1 MRCETLNILY
11 AAAQDEDTRQG
22 LRRQFF
28 SHVPGRL
35 WNDWRWQMRSRVR
48 TVEQLSQYLPL
59 SHEQQ
64 EQLGFVTAKYPL
76 SITPYYLCLM
86 SPDDTDDP
94 IKKQAVPTLQET
106 ALCGFGDED
115 PLAEAEL
122 SPVPGLVHR
131 YPDRALIITSNICPV
146 LCRHCNRKRQWRQG
160 PFIQTD
166 AALAPMLDYIKNTPQ
181 IRDVI
186 LSGGDPLTFSTG
198 RLERLI
204 SALRNIAHVE
214 IIRIGTRY
222 PVTLP
227 QRITVE
233 LCSMLAKY
241 GPIWVNTHFNHPREL
256 TPEAAA
262 ACQRL
267 LRAGMPVNNQ
277 CVLLRGVNDTL
288 EVQEALCRGLLKM
301 NVRPYYLFHTDDVQG
316 TEHLRTPVEA
326 GIAIMAGLRGT
337 VSGLGLPTY
346 VVDLPGGGGKITLQP
361 DYLISGSDSEYV
373 FRNHKGK
380 ICRYRNPA
388 G

>member
-1 MRCETLNILY
+1 MTRLHAEILSGN
-11 AAAQDEDTRQG
+11 ADTG
-22 LRRQFF
+22 LRSRFF
-28 SHVPGRL
+28 SHVPDRL
-35 WNDWRWQMRSRVR
+35 WNDWRWQMRSRLR
-48 TVEQLSQYLPL
+48 TVEQLARYLPL
-59 SHEQQ
+59 SRLEQ

-76 SITPYYLCLM
+76 SITPFYLCLID
-86 SPDDTDDP
+86 PDDPFDP
-94 IKKQAVPTLQET
+94 IRRQAVPAFEET
-106 ALCGFGDED
+106 ALAGLGDED

-131 YPDRALIITSNICPV
+131 YPDRALIIMNNICPV
-146 LCRHCNRKRQWRQG
+146 LCRHCNRKRQWRQE
-160 PFIQTD
+160 PWIQTD
-166 AALAPMLDYIKNTPQ
+166 RALAPMLDYIKSTPR

-198 RLERLI
+198 RLERII
-204 SALRNIAHVE
+204 SALRCIKHIE

-227 QRITVE
+227 QRITIE
-233 LCSMLAKY
+233 LCGMLAKY

-288 EVQEALCRGLLKM
+288 EVQEALCRSLLKI

-316 TEHLRTPVEA
+316 TEHLRTSVAA
-326 GIAIMAGLRGT
+326 GIAIMAGLRGS

-346 VVDLPGGGGKITLQP
+346 VVDLPGGNGKVPLQP
-361 DYLISGSDSEYV
+361 DYLISGSDKEYV
-373 FRNHKGK
+373 FRNHQGK

>member
-1 MRCETLNILY
+1 MKNIY
-11 AAAQDEDTRQG
+11 KKPASADEATAGCSR
-22 LRRQFF
+22 LFF
-28 SHVPGRL
+28 SHVPDRL

-48 TVEQLSQYLPL
+48 TVEQLAQYLPL

-64 EQLGFVTAKYPL
+64 EQLSFVTAKYPL
-76 SITPYYLCLM
+76 SITPHYLCLIN
-86 SPDDTDDP
+86 PDDPCDP
-94 IKKQAVPTLQET
+94 IRRQAVPAREET
-106 ALCGFGDED
+106 ALCGLGDED

-131 YPDRALIITSNICPV
+131 YPDRALIITNNICPV
-146 LCRHCNRKRQWRQG
+146 FCRHCNRKRQWRQG

-166 AALAPMLDYIKNTPQ
+166 AALAPMLKYIKKNPQ

-198 RLERLI
+198 RLERII
-204 SALRNIAHVE
+204 SALRRIKHVE

-233 LCSMLAKY
+233 LCSMLATY
-241 GPIWVNTHFNHPREL
+241 GPIWINTHFNHPREL
-256 TPEAAA
+256 TPEAAQ

-277 CVLLRGVNDTL
+277 CVLLRGVNDTVA
-288 EVQEALCRGLLKM
+288 VQEALCRGLLKI
-301 NVRPYYLFHTDDVQG
+301 NVRPYYLFHTDDVQA
-316 TEHLRTPVEA
+316 TEHLRTPVET
-326 GIAIMAGLRGT
+326 GVAIMAGLRGS

-346 VVDLPGGGGKITLQP
+346 VVDLPGGGGKVPLQP

>member
-1 MRCETLNILY
+1 MTRLHAEIPSGN
-11 AAAQDEDTRQG
+11 ADTG
-22 LRRQFF
+22 LRSRFF
-28 SHVPGRL
+28 SHVPDRL
-35 WNDWRWQMRSRVR
+35 WNDWRWQMRSRLR
-48 TVEQLSQYLPL
+48 TVEQLAQYLTL
-59 SHEQQ
+59 SHEQK

-76 SITPYYLCLM
+76 SITPFYLCLIN
-86 SPDDTDDP
+86 PDDPFDP
-94 IKKQAVPTLQET
+94 IRRQAVPALEET
-106 ALCGFGDED
+106 ALAGLGDED

-131 YPDRALIITSNICPV
+131 YPDRALIIMNNICPV
-146 LCRHCNRKRQWRQG
+146 LCRHCNRKRQWRQE
-160 PFIQTD
+160 PWIQTD
-166 AALAPMLDYIKNTPQ
+166 RALAPMLDYIKITPQ

-198 RLERLI
+198 RLERII
-204 SALRNIAHVE
+204 SALRRIKHIE

-262 ACQRL
+262 ACQCL

-288 EVQEALCRGLLKM
+288 EVQEALCRGLLKI

-316 TEHLRTPVEA
+316 TEHLRTPVET
-326 GIAIMAGLRGT
+326 GIAIMAGLRGS

-346 VVDLPGGGGKITLQP
+346 VVDLPGGNGKVPLQP

-373 FRNHKGK
+373 FRNHKGE